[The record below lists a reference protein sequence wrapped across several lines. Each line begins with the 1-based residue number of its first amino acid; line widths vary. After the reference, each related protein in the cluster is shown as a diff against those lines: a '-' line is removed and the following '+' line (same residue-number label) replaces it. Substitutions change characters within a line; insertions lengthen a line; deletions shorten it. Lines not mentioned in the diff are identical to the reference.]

1 MNYHK
6 QGFERL
12 LNDIMAGHVGRL
24 VITHQ
29 DRLLRFGAKLVFAIC
44 QAKEVEVVILN
55 QGEDTTFEEDLVKDV
70 LELITV
76 FSARLYGAR
85 FPKSQKLVEG
95 IKQAV
100 DAAGKA

>member
-6 QGFERL
+6 QGLKRL
-12 LNDIMAGHVGRL
+12 LNDIVAEHVGGL

-29 DRLLRFGAKLVFAIC
+29 DRLLRFGAELVFAIC
-44 QAKEVEVVILN
+44 AAKEIEVVILN
-55 QGEDTTFEEDLVKDV
+55 QGEDTIFEEDLVK
-70 LELITV
+70 
-76 FSARLYGAR
+76 
-85 FPKSQKLVEG
+85 KNQKLLEG